1 VCAAVQVPRLRPLG
15 IGEILDTAIKIYRS
29 RFATLVKAVLV
40 VVAPVQILTAVVQIS
55 IPKDTIDPVT
65 QEVDVAAAVG
75 AGAAI
80 AIVTLLGFIAAQLA
94 TATVFKIISSAY
106 LGEHEDWRSSLRFA
120 LRRLHRVIWV
130 AVLPVIVL
138 VLVVAVS
145 VVLAL
150 LLTLWSIPIILAFA
164 AGLVYLYFCWYFAI
178 PALLM
183 EDRRGTKALRRSRQ
197 LVRGR
202 FWPSFAAVVIAIML
216 AGVVAAALQ
225 GAVLAVVL
233 STDNE
238 LVETVVQAIAGTA
251 TSALVTPFSAAA
263 ILVIY
268 FDLRVRKEGFD
279 LELLARTLGTDVPP
293 ELLEAGG
300 AGAFELAPTEGPA
313 APGEQPPFWPPPP
326 GWRPGS

>member
-29 RFATLVKAVLV
+29 RFATLVKAVLL
-40 VVAPVQILTAVVQIS
+40 VVAPVQVLSAIVQIS
-55 IPKDTIDPVT
+55 IPQDTIDPVT
-65 QEVDVAAAVG
+65 QEVDVASAVG
-75 AGAAI
+75 AGAALV
-80 AIVTLLGFIAAQLA
+80 IVTLLGFVAAQLA

-106 LGEHEDWRSSLRFA
+106 LGEHEDWRSSLSFA

-130 AVLPVIVL
+130 AVLPVL
-138 VLVVAVS
+138 FLGLVVGVS
-145 VVLAL
+145 VVLAI
-150 LLTLWSIPIILAFA
+150 LLTLWSIPFILAFA
-164 AGLVYLYFCWYFAI
+164 VLLFYLYFCWYFAI

-183 EDRRGTKALRRSRQ
+183 EECRGTKALRRSRQ
-197 LVRGR
+197 LVKGR
-202 FWPSFAAVVIAIML
+202 FWPSFGTVVIATML
-216 AGVVAAALQ
+216 AGIVAAAMQ

-233 STDNE
+233 NTESE
-238 LVETVVQAIAGTA
+238 LIRTVAQAIAGTA

-293 ELLEAGG
+293 ELVEAGG
-300 AGAFELAPTEGPA
+300 PGGFDFAGPGPA
-313 APGEQPPFWPPPP
+313 VAPDEQPPFWPPPP
-326 GWRPGS
+326 GWRPGG